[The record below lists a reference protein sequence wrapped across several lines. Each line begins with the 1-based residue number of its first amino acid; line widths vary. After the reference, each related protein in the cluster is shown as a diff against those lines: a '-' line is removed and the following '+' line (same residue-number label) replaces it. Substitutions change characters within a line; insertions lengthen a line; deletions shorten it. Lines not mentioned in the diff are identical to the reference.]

1 MRSGRIAIA
10 GAGIDARLLGRC
22 PEWAVCGRRS
32 RFPDADV
39 GELTPAREAEGIAGR
54 LHEYVTG
61 TAATQTPVLADA
73 ERTDWH
79 IPAMLALALGG
90 FGIGTTEFVTMGLL
104 PDIASAMRV
113 SEPTAGHAVSAYALG
128 VVVGAPLIAALAARV
143 PRKRLLVALMVAF
156 TIGNAAT
163 VIAPTFETLVIA
175 RFVSGLPHGAYFGVA
190 SLAAATLAPVGQRAK
205 AIAAVMLG
213 LSAANVVGV
222 PGATWLGQH
231 LGWRDA
237 FVVVAVIG
245 VATVA
250 ALIRF
255 VPELHGIR
263 ITNPMTELGALRR
276 PQVLLTLLVGAI
288 GFGGMFAV
296 YTYIT
301 TTLTDVAGLRLG
313 LVPFVL
319 MLFGLG
325 MVAGNIVGGILAD
338 RGVDRAIYASMIA
351 MVVILAVF
359 VAAAHNP
366 YTAAIGAF
374 LIGAS
379 GAALAPG
386 LQTRLMDV
394 AADAQTLA
402 AALNH
407 AALNI
412 ANAAGAWLGG
422 LVIAADLGYTAPAAL
437 GAGLAV
443 LGVLLFTVTVWTA
456 RRSVA

>member
-1 MRSGRIAIA
+1 MANPQTSSVSPAA
-10 GAGIDARLLGRC
+10 TARG
-22 PEWAVCGRRS
+22 S
-32 RFPDADV
+32 ADV
-39 GELTPAREAEGIAGR
+39 PATDVPVVPIPGR
-54 LHEYVTG
+54 TG
-61 TAATQTPVLADA
+61 
-73 ERTDWH
+73 WH

-104 PDIASAMRV
+104 PDIAHAMNV
-113 SEPTAGHAVSAYALG
+113 SEPSAGHAVSAYALG
-128 VVVGAPLIAALAARV
+128 VVVGAPVIAALSARM
-143 PRKRLLVALMVAF
+143 PRKRLLIGLMVAF
-156 TIGNAAT
+156 TLGNLAS
-163 VIAPTFETLVIA
+163 VIAPSFGTLVAA

-222 PGATWLGQH
+222 PAATWLGQH

-237 FVVVAVIG
+237 YMVVAVIG
-245 VATVA
+245 LATIFA
-250 ALIRF
+250 IAKF
-255 VPELHGIR
+255 VPQLTAIR
-263 ITNPMTELGALRR
+263 VTDPRTELGALRR
-276 PQVLLTLLVGAI
+276 SQVLLTLVVGAV

-296 YTYIT
+296 YTYVT
-301 TTLTDVAGLRLG
+301 TTLTDVAGMPAG
-313 LVPFVL
+313 LVPIVL
-319 MLFGLG
+319 ALFGLG
-325 MVAGNIVGGILAD
+325 MIAGNIIGGVLAD
-338 RGVDRAIYASMIA
+338 RGVDRAIFLALVS
-351 MVVILAVF
+351 MVVILAGF

-366 YTAAIGAF
+366 YTAGIGAF
-374 LIGAS
+374 LVGAS

-394 AADAQTLA
+394 AHDAQTLA

-422 LVIAADLGYTAPAAL
+422 LVIAAGLGYTAPAMV

-443 LGVLLFTVTVWTA
+443 SGVLMFTITVWLA
-456 RRSVA
+456 RRHGTGPVRQS

>member
-1 MRSGRIAIA
+1 M
-10 GAGIDARLLGRC
+10 
-22 PEWAVCGRRS
+22 
-32 RFPDADV
+32 
-39 GELTPAREAEGIAGR
+39 
-54 LHEYVTG
+54 
-61 TAATQTPVLADA
+61 
-73 ERTDWH
+73 
-79 IPAMLALALGG
+79 PAMLALALGG

-104 PDIASAMRV
+104 PDIARAMHV

-128 VVVGAPLIAALAARV
+128 VVIGAPVLAALCARV
-143 PRKRLLVALMVAF
+143 SRKKLLIALMVAF
-156 TIGNAAT
+156 TLGNVAT
-163 VIAPTFETLVIA
+163 VLAPTFHTLVLA

-205 AIAAVMLG
+205 AVAAVMLG

-222 PGATWLGQH
+222 PAATWLGQH

-237 FVVVAVIG
+237 YVVVAVIG
-245 VATVA
+245 LATVA
-250 ALIRF
+250 ALIRY
-255 VPELHGIR
+255 VPELTGITM
-263 ITNPMTELGALRR
+263 TNPVTELGALRR

-301 TTLTDVAGLRLG
+301 TTLTSVAGMSAA
-313 LVPFVL
+313 LVPVVL
-319 MLFGLG
+319 MLFGVG
-325 MVAGNIVGGILAD
+325 MVVGNIVGGVLAD
-338 RGVDRAIYASMIA
+338 RGVDRAIYASMIGMA
-351 MVVILAVF
+351 VILAVF

-374 LIGAS
+374 LVGATGAS
-379 GAALAPG
+379 LAPG

-394 AADAQTLA
+394 AHEAQTLA

-422 LVIAADLGYTAPAAL
+422 AVIAAGLGYTAPAMV

-443 LGVLLFTVTVWTA
+443 VGVLLFAITVAVA
-456 RRSVA
+456 RRDARLVAAAALVA

>member
-1 MRSGRIAIA
+1 M
-10 GAGIDARLLGRC
+10 
-22 PEWAVCGRRS
+22 
-32 RFPDADV
+32 
-39 GELTPAREAEGIAGR
+39 
-54 LHEYVTG
+54 TG
-61 TAATQTPVLADA
+61 LVATQTPARPEA

-104 PDIASAMRV
+104 PDIASAMDV
-113 SEPTAGHAVSAYALG
+113 SEPQAGYAVSAYALG
-128 VVVGAPLIAALAARV
+128 VVVGAPVIAALCARV
-143 PRKRLLVALMVAF
+143 PRKRLLVLLMVAF
-156 TIGNAAT
+156 TLGNAAT
-163 VIAPTFETLVIA
+163 VLAPSFSTLVIA

-222 PGATWLGQH
+222 PSATWLGQH
-231 LGWRDA
+231 LGWRNA
-237 FVVVAVIG
+237 YVVVALIG
-245 VATVA
+245 LATVA
-250 ALIRF
+250 ALLRF
-255 VPELHGIR
+255 VPELTGIKT
-263 ITNPMTELGALRR
+263 TNPLTELGALRR
-276 PQVLLTLLVGAI
+276 SQVLLTLAVGAI

-301 TTLTDVAGLRLG
+301 TTLTDVAGMPLG
-313 LVPFVL
+313 LVPLVL

-325 MVAGNIVGGILAD
+325 MVAGNIVGGVLAD
-338 RGVDRAIYASMIA
+338 RGVDHAIYVAMIA
-351 MVVILAVF
+351 MLVILAAF
-359 VAAAHNP
+359 IAAAHNP

-379 GAALAPG
+379 GASLSPG

-422 LVIAADLGYTAPAAL
+422 LVIAAGLGYTAPAVI

-443 LGVLLFTVTVWTA
+443 LGVLLFTLTTWAA
-456 RRSVA
+456 RRTATYSVAS

>member
-1 MRSGRIAIA
+1 MHGGVTSS
-10 GAGIDARLLGRC
+10 L
-22 PEWAVCGRRS
+22 S
-32 RFPDADV
+32 TADRV
-39 GELTPAREAEGIAGR
+39 ETP
-54 LHEYVTG
+54 
-61 TAATQTPVLADA
+61 
-73 ERTDWH
+73 RTSWH
-79 IPAMLALALGG
+79 VPAMLALALGG

-104 PDIASAMRV
+104 PDIAADFGI

-143 PRKRLLVALMVAF
+143 PRKKLLIALMVAF

-163 VIAPTFETLVIA
+163 VLAPTFGTLTLA

-205 AIAAVMLG
+205 AVAAVMLG
-213 LSAANVVGV
+213 LSVANVIGV

-237 FVVVAVIG
+237 YVVVAVIG

-250 ALIRF
+250 ALWRF
-255 VPELHGIR
+255 VPDLSGMKV
-263 ITNPMTELGALRR
+263 TNPITELGALRR
-276 PQVLLTLLVGAI
+276 PQVLLTLAVGAI

-296 YTYIT
+296 YTYIAT
-301 TTLTDVAGLRLG
+301 TMTDVAGMPIG
-313 LVPFVL
+313 AVPVVL
-319 MLFGLG
+319 ALFGLG
-325 MVAGNIVGGILAD
+325 MIAGNILGGVLAD
-338 RGVDRAIYASMIA
+338 RGVDRSIFAALLA
-351 MVVILAVF
+351 MVVILAGF
-359 VAAAHNP
+359 VLAAHNP
-366 YTAAIGAF
+366 ITAAVGAF
-374 LIGAS
+374 LVGAS

-407 AALNI
+407 AALNM

-422 LVIAADLGYTAPAAL
+422 LVIAAGFGYTAPALVGAL
-437 GAGLAV
+437 LAI
-443 LGVLLFTVTVWTA
+443 LGVLLFTVTVWAA
-456 RRSVA
+456 RRSTDGNSPN

>member
-1 MRSGRIAIA
+1 
-10 GAGIDARLLGRC
+10 
-22 PEWAVCGRRS
+22 
-32 RFPDADV
+32 
-39 GELTPAREAEGIAGR
+39 
-54 LHEYVTG
+54 
-61 TAATQTPVLADA
+61 
-73 ERTDWH
+73 
-79 IPAMLALALGG
+79 MLALALGG

-104 PDIASAMRV
+104 PDIAQAMHV

-128 VVVGAPLIAALAARV
+128 VVIGAPVLAALCARV
-143 PRKRLLVALMVAF
+143 PRKRLLIALMIAF
-156 TIGNAAT
+156 SVGNAAT
-163 VIAPTFETLVIA
+163 VVAPSFESLVVA

-190 SLAAATLAPVGQRAK
+190 SLAAATLAPAGQRAK
-205 AIAAVMLG
+205 AVAAVMLG

-222 PGATWLGQH
+222 PAATWLGQH

-245 VATVA
+245 LATVA
-250 ALIRF
+250 ALARF
-255 VPELHGIR
+255 VPELTGVR
-263 ITNPMTELGALRR
+263 TTDPRTELGALRR
-276 PQVLLTLLVGAI
+276 SQVLLTLAVGAV

-301 TTLTDVAGLRLG
+301 TTLTDVAGMSLG
-313 LVPFVL
+313 FVPLVL

-325 MVAGNIVGGILAD
+325 MVAGNIVGGVLAD
-338 RGVDRAIYASMIA
+338 RGVDRAVFLAMIA
-351 MVVILAVF
+351 MAVVLAGF

-366 YTAAIGAF
+366 FTAAAGAF
-374 LIGAS
+374 LVGAT

-422 LVIAADLGYTAPAAL
+422 VVIAAGLGYTAPAAV

-443 LGVLLFTVTVWTA
+443 IGSLLFAVTVLVG
-456 RRSVA
+456 RRHPPEHTDLYVSVESSE

>member
-1 MRSGRIAIA
+1 
-10 GAGIDARLLGRC
+10 
-22 PEWAVCGRRS
+22 
-32 RFPDADV
+32 
-39 GELTPAREAEGIAGR
+39 
-54 LHEYVTG
+54 
-61 TAATQTPVLADA
+61 
-73 ERTDWH
+73 
-79 IPAMLALALGG
+79 MLALALGG

-104 PDIASAMRV
+104 PDIAAAMKV

-128 VVVGAPLIAALAARV
+128 VVVGAPVIAALCARV
-143 PRKRLLVALMVAF
+143 PRKRLLMALMVAF
-156 TIGNAAT
+156 TLGNAAT
-163 VIAPTFETLVIA
+163 VVAPTFATLTVA
-175 RFVSGLPHGAYFGVA
+175 RFVAGLPHGAYFGVA

-205 AIAAVMLG
+205 AVAAVMLG

-222 PGATWLGQH
+222 PAATWLGQH

-245 VATVA
+245 IATVA
-250 ALIRF
+250 AIARF

-263 ITNPMTELGALRR
+263 LTDPRTELGALRR
-276 PQVLLTLLVGAI
+276 SQVLLTLLVGAV

-301 TTLTDVAGLRLG
+301 TTLTDVAGMRLG
-313 LVPFVL
+313 LVPIVL

-325 MVAGNIVGGILAD
+325 MVAGNILGGVLAD
-338 RGVDRAIYASMIA
+338 RGVDRAIFIAMISMI
-351 MVVILAVF
+351 VILAGF

-366 YTAAIGAF
+366 YTAAVGAF

-394 AADAQTLA
+394 AHDAQTLA

-422 LVIAADLGYTAPAAL
+422 VVIAAGLGYTAPAAV
-437 GAGLAV
+437 GAVLAV
-443 LGVLLFTVTVWTA
+443 VGTALFTVTVAIA
-456 RRSVA
+456 RRGSARA

>member
-1 MRSGRIAIA
+1 
-10 GAGIDARLLGRC
+10 
-22 PEWAVCGRRS
+22 
-32 RFPDADV
+32 
-39 GELTPAREAEGIAGR
+39 
-54 LHEYVTG
+54 
-61 TAATQTPVLADA
+61 
-73 ERTDWH
+73 
-79 IPAMLALALGG
+79 MLALALGG

-104 PDIASAMRV
+104 PDIAESV
-113 SEPTAGHAVSAYALG
+113 HISEPTAGYAVSAYALG
-128 VVVGAPLIAALAARV
+128 VVVGAPVIAALCARV
-143 PRKRLLVALMVAF
+143 ARKRLLVFLMVAF
-156 TIGNAAT
+156 TVGNIAT
-163 VIAPTFETLVIA
+163 VFAPNFATLVLS

-205 AIAAVMLG
+205 AVAAVMLG

-222 PGATWLGQH
+222 PAATWLGQH

-237 FVVVAVIG
+237 YVVVAFIG
-245 VATVA
+245 AATVL
-250 ALIRF
+250 ALLRF
-255 VPELHGIR
+255 VPELTGIK
-263 ITNPMTELGALRR
+263 ITNPVTELGALRR
-276 PQVLLTLLVGAI
+276 PQVLLTLAVGAV

-301 TTLTDVAGLRLG
+301 TTLTDVAGMSSS
-313 LVPFVL
+313 LVPIVL
-319 MLFGLG
+319 MLFGVG
-325 MVAGNIVGGILAD
+325 MVVGNIVGGVLAD
-338 RGVDRAIYASMIA
+338 RGVDRAIFLSMIA
-351 MVVILAVF
+351 MVVILAGF
-359 VAAAHNP
+359 IAAAHNP
-366 YTAAIGAF
+366 FTAGIGAF

-422 LVIAADLGYTAPAAL
+422 VVIAAGLGYSAPAAV

-443 LGVLLFTVTVWTA
+443 LGVVLFALTVRAA
-456 RRSVA
+456 RRNPA

>member
-1 MRSGRIAIA
+1 MVAEVTFIG
-10 GAGIDARLLGRC
+10 
-22 PEWAVCGRRS
+22 
-32 RFPDADV
+32 
-39 GELTPAREAEGIAGR
+39 EAEPAAG
-54 LHEYVTG
+54 LFHEHVTSPV
-61 TAATQTPVLADA
+61 ATLDSARPEAQ
-73 ERTDWH
+73 RTNWH

-104 PDIASAMRV
+104 PDIASAMGV

-128 VVVGAPLIAALAARV
+128 VVIGAPLIAALCARV
-143 PRKRLLVALMVAF
+143 PRKRLLILLMAAF
-156 TIGNAAT
+156 TVGNAAT
-163 VIAPTFETLVIA
+163 VFAPTFLTLVLA
-175 RFVSGLPHGAYFGVA
+175 RFLSGLPHGAYFGVA
-190 SLAAATLAPVGQRAK
+190 SLAAASLAPAGQRAK
-205 AIAAVMLG
+205 AVAAVMLG

-222 PGATWLGQH
+222 PAATWLGQH

-237 FVVVAVIG
+237 FVVVAAIG

-250 ALIRF
+250 ALLRY
-255 VPELHGIR
+255 VPELTGIQL
-263 ITNPMTELGALRR
+263 TNPVTELGALRR
-276 PQVLLTLLVGAI
+276 PQVLLTLAVGAV

-301 TTLTDVAGLRLG
+301 TTLTDVAGMQSG
-313 LVPFVL
+313 LVPLVL

-325 MVAGNIVGGILAD
+325 MVAGNIIGGVLAD
-338 RGVDRAIYASMIA
+338 RGVNHAIFVALIA
-351 MVVILAVF
+351 MSIILAGF

-374 LIGAS
+374 LVGAS

-422 LVIAADLGYTAPAAL
+422 LVIAAGLGYTAPAAL

-443 LGVLLFTVTVWTA
+443 VGVALFAFTVWTT
-456 RRSVA
+456 RRRPALV

>member
-1 MRSGRIAIA
+1 
-10 GAGIDARLLGRC
+10 
-22 PEWAVCGRRS
+22 
-32 RFPDADV
+32 
-39 GELTPAREAEGIAGR
+39 
-54 LHEYVTG
+54 
-61 TAATQTPVLADA
+61 
-73 ERTDWH
+73 
-79 IPAMLALALGG
+79 MLALALGG

-104 PDIASAMRV
+104 PDIASAVHV

-128 VVVGAPLIAALAARV
+128 VVIGAPLIAALAARV
-143 PRKRLLVALMVAF
+143 ARKRLLIALMVAF
-156 TIGNAAT
+156 TLGNAAT
-163 VIAPTFETLVIA
+163 VLAPTFETLVLA

-205 AIAAVMLG
+205 AVAAVMLG

-222 PGATWLGQH
+222 PAATWLGQH

-237 FVVVAVIG
+237 FVVVALIG
-245 VATVA
+245 IATVA
-250 ALIRF
+250 ALLRF
-255 VPELHGIR
+255 VPELTGITM
-263 ITNPMTELGALRR
+263 TNPMTELGALRR

-296 YTYIT
+296 YTYIA
-301 TTLTDVAGLRLG
+301 TTLTDVAGLRAG
-313 LVPFVL
+313 AVPLVL
-319 MLFGLG
+319 MLFGVG
-325 MVAGNIVGGILAD
+325 MVIGNIVGGVLAD
-338 RGVDRAIYASMIA
+338 RGVDRAVFAAMIA
-351 MVVILAVF
+351 MAVILGGF

-366 YTAAIGAF
+366 YTAAVGA
-374 LIGAS
+374 LLVGAS

-422 LVIAADLGYTAPAAL
+422 LVIAAGLGYTAPAVV
-437 GAGLAV
+437 GAGLAAT
-443 LGVLLFTVTVWTA
+443 GVLLFAVTVWIA
-456 RRSVA
+456 RKSRARVIMP